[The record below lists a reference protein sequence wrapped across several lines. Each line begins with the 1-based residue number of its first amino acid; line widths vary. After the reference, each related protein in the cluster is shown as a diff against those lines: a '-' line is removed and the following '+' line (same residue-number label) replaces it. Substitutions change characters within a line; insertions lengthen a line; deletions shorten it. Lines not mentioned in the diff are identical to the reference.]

1 MQIGDKYYNNTDI
14 LTIYDIYNNSVKV
27 KFNNDDKY
35 SFIKKDELKNY
46 RFIVPIGY
54 MISFWVIPNDKEMIK
69 YNFKDLV
76 FIFDPNTDCILWDH
90 SENCAPTLI
99 KSRLSDAIFPSDN
112 TGMKCMTMMDD
123 DWILAKELDE
133 LSKLER
139 HDYKRITMYIDTTLD
154 QYIKL
159 LQTTANKYNT
169 ILKESGKII
178 KDHYNEYFK
187 QRSNIKELIE
197 MLGLDNMLSYTL
209 DFMIKDLSSVKNMDT
224 DYGLKVFTTEDL
236 EDIMVTYGLDMRDII
251 IIKYWYDLDINSISM
266 KHQFIKDKNTGELF
280 VMFFNSNGLCQKAI
294 NQAFSF
300 EEQVKIFRKMEG

>member
-159 LQTTANKYNT
+159 LQTITRGKT
-169 ILKESGKII
+169 I
-178 KDHYNEYFK
+178 
-187 QRSNIKELIE
+187 
-197 MLGLDNMLSYTL
+197 
-209 DFMIKDLSSVKNMDT
+209 
-224 DYGLKVFTTEDL
+224 
-236 EDIMVTYGLDMRDII
+236 
-251 IIKYWYDLDINSISM
+251 
-266 KHQFIKDKNTGELF
+266 
-280 VMFFNSNGLCQKAI
+280 
-294 NQAFSF
+294 
-300 EEQVKIFRKMEG
+300 